1 MAASVSFYQNHSC
14 DISLCTDCNRS
25 VHVDFAI
32 PPAPAANAI
41 LRSGHMP
48 SDMERQSILRTIET
62 MEECDNELEKQI
74 LALESQR
81 KQLEQARSTIGSAL
95 IVQKA
100 YLAPIRRLPLEVLLN
115 VMACACEGEI
125 DLAVRICPP
134 LALGAVCKTWRGAFE
149 YPGGWHHLYLCENDI
164 DYHLI
169 SQTHRWQYLYLRD
182 SPTSVDAVDDFVWIK
197 DKPFPLL
204 QKLRGTARHLKLAV
218 ESGVFEGFRSL
229 RFVVISNEEY
239 QNAIPALPWAQLEAL
254 HTRLCSNPYALQ
266 VLQQCRQL
274 RRWTHTDLGIK
285 PGLWAPPNLIRLKH
299 LREITVYIP
308 FSSEGN
314 LLPNLI
320 TPALESMT
328 IVWDASAR
336 DPFITRAIPALVARS
351 SCTLRR
357 LELYA
362 PFFIDYDCLL
372 ALRDVRKFYL
382 KGSDYA
388 PVNQPF
394 IDKLIMGDL
403 FPLLETLGLSG
414 NLTFSDNSVRE
425 LVRVRRSAGDTLQQ
439 IILDFTDHD
448 IVRHGPYQDV
458 VDGLR
463 EVPSVYVRP

>member
-1 MAASVSFYQNHSC
+1 
-14 DISLCTDCNRS
+14 
-25 VHVDFAI
+25 
-32 PPAPAANAI
+32 
-41 LRSGHMP
+41 MP
-48 SDMERQSILRTIET
+48 SDMSRQSILRTIET

-134 LALGAVCKTWRGAFE
+134 LALGAVCKTWRDLMLASPRLWAKWSIERYYRTGMSSGIVARRLQAFVERSGGVPFTQTIE
-149 YPGGWHHLYLCENDI
+149 YRHHLYLCENDI

>member
-25 VHVDFAI
+25 VLVDFAI

-125 DLAVRICPP
+125 DLVVRFCPP
-134 LALGAVCKTWRGAFE
+134 LALSAVCKTWRGASD
-149 YPGGWHHLYLCENDI
+149 YPGD
-164 DYHLI
+164 
-169 SQTHRWQYLYLRD
+169 LYLRN
-182 SPTSVDAVDDFVWIK
+182 SATSVHAAEDFVWIK

-204 QKLRGTARHLKLAV
+204 RKLRGTARHLELAV
-218 ESGVFEGFRSL
+218 ESGAFEGFPNL
-229 RFVVISNEEY
+229 RCVVISNEEHR
-239 QNAIPALPWAQLEAL
+239 NAIPALPWAQLEAL
-254 HTRLCSNPYALQ
+254 DTRLCSNAYALQ

-274 RRWTHTDLGIK
+274 RSWSHTVSK
-285 PGLWAPPNLIRLKH
+285 TEPGPWMPPNLIRLKR
-299 LREITVYIP
+299 LREINIHIS
-308 FSSEGN
+308 FDSERN
-314 LLPNLI
+314 PLQNLI

-328 IVWDASAR
+328 VVWDASAR
-336 DPFITRAIPALVARS
+336 YPFITRAIPALVARS

-372 ALRDVRKFYL
+372 ALRDVRTFHL
-382 KGSDYA
+382 KGSEYA

-425 LVRVRRSAGDTLQQ
+425 LVRVRKSAGDTLQE
-439 IILDFTDHD
+439 IILNFMDHD
-448 IVRHGPYQDV
+448 IDRHGPYQDV
-458 VDGLR
+458 ADGLR
-463 EVPSVYVRP
+463 EVPSVYVHP